1 MRADLVAVVF
11 QAVPIPAAAAT
22 PGPAAAQQPAKR

>member
-11 QAVPIPAAAAT
+11 QALPIPAAAPT